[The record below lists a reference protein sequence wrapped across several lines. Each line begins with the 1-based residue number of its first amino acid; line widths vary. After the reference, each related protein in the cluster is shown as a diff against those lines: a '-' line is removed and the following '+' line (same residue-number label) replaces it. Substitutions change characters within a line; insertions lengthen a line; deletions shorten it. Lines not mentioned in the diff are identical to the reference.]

1 MDDKLPPSQQVNLLN
16 MLFFL
21 SRFSW
26 FAVVLIP
33 VLTALHTTHALVER
47 ALGQVDVVTSI
58 EGVYDSNIFSSP
70 SEEGDFLVRFSPIV
84 NYNKRL
90 GPLILRADLGGNF
103 GRYFKHSDED
113 YSNPISNF
121 NVRMAEDFG
130 LSLLIKGL
138 RARFNLDLIR
148 TSVSELRQTSSY
160 RI

>member
-1 MDDKLPPSQQVNLLN
+1 MILDRNQFNFLPHTLSFKTLDPMDDKLLPSHHVNLLN

-70 SEEGDFLVRFSPIV
+70 IL
-84 NYNKRL
+84 KRET
-90 GPLILRADLGGNF
+90 F
-103 GRYFKHSDED
+103 C
-113 YSNPISNF
+113 
-121 NVRMAEDFG
+121 
-130 LSLLIKGL
+130 
-138 RARFNLDLIR
+138 
-148 TSVSELRQTSSY
+148 
-160 RI
+160 